1 MCLIHHYEILNSI
14 TESLSRQMPR
24 QMHEAFDYR
33 LLLRSFQCLD
43 NAVYITILDRFIGDS
58 VNDDIE

>member
-14 TESLSRQMPR
+14 TESLSRQM
-24 QMHEAFDYR
+24 HEAFDYG